1 MAAIVFYAVLLLAVV
16 ALSDVNHWVTAV
28 LLLSVLG
35 GFLGNAY
42 LTRGRAEYS
51 GGKREP
57 KSMVAGIMDIL
68 LGAPDQLRL
77 SFNCLEKCRR
87 LCHCDVTRV
96 SVILLWLFDRRHKA
110 TVEELCATL
119 TADEAV
125 RILPVLRDIS
135 GVIRAYLLSWRSY
148 ALGGVAEMKCAVALN
163 LKTRPGSSGGVAAV
177 RAKPPPKKPRW
188 ESRRGNHNG
197 NRPRK
202 TTRGTARRVRRE
214 ISQRGKDR
222 LAVTLGSAAV
232 RPLCRTVK
240 KWVSRVGQNLS
251 S

>member
-1 MAAIVFYAVLLLAVV
+1 MSAPAKPVPFDRALKLSQWLRRRLRLEAWQQFFEGLVFLALGLGVAAIVFYAVLLLAVV
-16 ALSDVNHWVTAV
+16 ALSDVNHWVTATV

-87 LCHCDVTRV
+87 LRHCDVTRV

-125 RILPVLRDIS
+125 RILPQLRDIS
-135 GVIRAYLLSWRSY
+135 GVIWLTYYHGVVMLS
-148 ALGGVAEMKCAVALN
+148 AEL
-163 LKTRPGSSGGVAAV
+163 
-177 RAKPPPKKPRW
+177 
-188 ESRRGNHNG
+188 
-197 NRPRK
+197 
-202 TTRGTARRVRRE
+202 RRE
-214 ISQRGKDR
+214 MVR
-222 LAVTLGSAAV
+222 LRSI
-232 RPLCRTVK
+232 
-240 KWVSRVGQNLS
+240 
-251 S
+251 